1 MKKQKITRKEFKKFI
16 ETEFPF
22 LVFNSNDNIVF
33 RKIGIAEF
41 IPDKYYSDIE
51 RNIWLG
57 TYIDGFFEY
66 PNGRGKEKE
75 LIYTNQLVKSHLLTF
90 IKENIRKNVH
100 EIYRCYENEF
110 RRLNEIRSMLFDN
123 ILEIDT

>member
-1 MKKQKITRKEFKKFI
+1 MKKQKITRKEFKKFV

-57 TYIDGFFEY
+57 TYINGFFEY
-66 PNGRGKEKE
+66 PNGREKEKE
-75 LIYTNQLVKSHLLTF
+75 LTYTNQLVKCRLLAF
-90 IKENIRKNVH
+90 IKENIRKNVY

-123 ILEIDT
+123 ILEMST